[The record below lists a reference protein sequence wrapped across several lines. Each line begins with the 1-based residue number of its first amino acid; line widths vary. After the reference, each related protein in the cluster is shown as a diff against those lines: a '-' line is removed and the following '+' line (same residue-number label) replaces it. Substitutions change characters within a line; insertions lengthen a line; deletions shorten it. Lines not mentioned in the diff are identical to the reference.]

1 MYNHQL
7 VFIYKGYFIFS
18 FWIRKVQKEKNRD
31 NNEIQFVQNYDFWKI
46 SRWVFQICVIFFW
59 VFILVLLALI
69 LIGPPGF
76 TLTMDHS
83 GRTDLNFLNKM
94 HAHFINA
101 QIAKAG
107 IMKNFRTIIWDLLVN
122 MSDNAASENIIS
134 MPKQTP
140 MQYSGMRFH
149 SGCHK
154 IQVYPFIWTMF
165 QHDLQR

>member
-1 MYNHQL
+1 MGQFDSL
-7 VFIYKGYFIFS
+7 IS
-18 FWIRKVQKEKNRD
+18 LT
-31 NNEIQFVQNYDFWKI
+31 NENQFEPFMI
-46 SRWVFQICVIFFW
+46 
-59 VFILVLLALI
+59 
-69 LIGPPGF
+69 F
-76 TLTMDHS
+76 TLVEQT
-83 GRTDLNFLNKM
+83 LIFKM

-149 SGCHK
+149 SGCH
-154 IQVYPFIWTMF
+154 
-165 QHDLQR
+165 